1 MKKSEIKLGE
11 LLIQRGLIKEEDL
24 REAIKVQKKE
34 GGRIG
39 EVLIK
44 LKKLTEEDVLST
56 LAKQLNIPYLSG
68 AKGML
73 RPAPDQKLEKLIP
86 RDFAEQNLV
95 LPISK
100 NLNSLTIALYDP
112 LDLIVLDNIRK
123 LSKCEAN
130 PVISTRLDL
139 ERAIKEF
146 YSKLDVSQLEQ
157 VVGES
162 YDMLEESLEI
172 LQSNEEELSLDKLIS
187 KAEEAPV
194 IKLVNLLLK
203 EAIKSRA
210 SDIHIE
216 PFENRFIIRY
226 RIDGVLYEIAPP
238 ARHLYLPIVS
248 RIKILAKLD
257 IAEKRLPQD
266 GGFNLKVED
275 RLIDIRVSSMP
286 TIYGEKIV
294 MRILD
299 KGVSPMT
306 LSQLGFEDDQFGL
319 FKEAIQ
325 RPYGLILLTGP
336 TGSGKTTT
344 LYAALNMLRTPT
356 KNIITI
362 EDPVEYRLE
371 GINQVGVKPH
381 IGLTFA
387 NGLRSILR
395 QDPDI
400 ILVGEVRDMETAE
413 ICVRASLTGHLVLST
428 LHTNDAPTAITRLID
443 IGVPPFLVSSSL
455 ALVAA
460 QRLVRRLCPKCKE
473 AYPVDDAL
481 TKSLG
486 IKAKEIFKAK
496 GCDYCRNT
504 GYYGRIAIY
513 EVMAVDETLRHL
525 IIKGVGADEIKKAAK
540 SSGMKD
546 LWRSGLNKVEQG
558 VTSLEELYTVAFKE
572 E

>member
-11 LLIQRGLIKEEDL
+11 LLIQQGLISEKDL
-24 REAIKVQKKE
+24 QEAIRVQKKE

-39 EVLIK
+39 EALIRLEK
-44 LKKLTEEDVLST
+44 ITEEGVIST
-56 LAKQLNIPYLSG
+56 VAKQLNIPYLSG

-73 RPAPDQKLEKLIP
+73 KPAPDQKLEKFIP
-86 RDFAEQNLV
+86 YDFAEHNLV
-95 LPISK
+95 LPLSK
-100 NLNSLTIALYDP
+100 NLNSLTVALYDP

-123 LSKCEAN
+123 LSKCEVN
-130 PVISTRLDL
+130 PVISTKVDL
-139 ERAIKEF
+139 ERAIKDF
-146 YSKLDVSQLEQ
+146 YSKLDVSQLEE

-162 YDMLEESLEI
+162 YGMLEESLEI
-172 LQSNEEELSLDKLIS
+172 VEGKEEELSLDKIIS
-187 KAEEAPV
+187 KAEEVPV

-216 PFENRFIIRY
+216 PFEKKVIIRY
-226 RIDGVLYEIAPP
+226 RIDGVLYEIPPP
-238 ARHLYLPIVS
+238 AWHLYLPIIS
-248 RIKILAKLD
+248 RIKILSKLD

-286 TIYGEKIV
+286 TLYGEKIV

-299 KGVSPMT
+299 KGTSPMT
-306 LSQLGFEDDQFGL
+306 LSQLGFDDDQFAI

-325 RPYGLILLTGP
+325 RPYGLIFLTGP

-344 LYAALNMLRTPT
+344 LYAALNMLKSST

-387 NGLRSILR
+387 SGLRATLR

-400 ILVGEVRDMETAE
+400 VLVGEVRDMETAE
-413 ICVRASLTGHLVLST
+413 ICVRAALTGHLVLST
-428 LHTNDAPTAITRLID
+428 LHTNDAPTAITRLVD
-443 IGVPPFLVSSSL
+443 IGVQPFLVSSSL
-455 ALVAA
+455 VLVAA
-460 QRLVRRLCPKCKE
+460 QRLVRKLCPKCKE
-473 AYPVDDAL
+473 AYKPDEAL
-481 TKSLG
+481 IKSLG
-486 IKAKEIFKAK
+486 IKAKELFKPK
-496 GCDYCRNT
+496 GCDHCRKT

-513 EVMAVDETLRHL
+513 EVMGVNEEVRRL
-525 IIKGVGADEIKKAAK
+525 IIRGVNADEIKKSAK
-540 SSGMKD
+540 SSGMRD
-546 LWRSGLNKVEQG
+546 LWTSGLNKVEQG
-558 VTSLEELYTVAFKE
+558 LTSAEELSGVAVRE
-572 E
+572 A